1 MSHPTKHVSSSLE
14 LVVANTF
21 FQRAVGL
28 LGRSHLR
35 RKEGM
40 YFPNARSV
48 HTFGMLFAIDVVY
61 INEYGEI
68 IEIHHSL
75 RPFRI
80 SWCRRAHSLC
90 ELAQGV
96 ASELGLQKGQG
107 WPIHSH
113 TGDRK

>member
-1 MSHPTKHVSSSLE
+1 MSSPTKLAFSSFQ
-14 LVVANTF
+14 LVVASTF
-21 FQRAVGL
+21 FQRARGL

-35 RKEGM
+35 MEEGM

-68 IEIHHSL
+68 VEIHHSL

-96 ASELGLQKGQG
+96 ASELGLQKGQQ

-113 TGDRK
+113 N

>member
-1 MSHPTKHVSSSLE
+1 MNNSTKPTLSLLQ

-28 LGRSHLR
+28 LGRSQLR
-35 RKEGM
+35 TNEGM
-40 YFPNARSV
+40 YFPNTRSV

-61 INEYGEI
+61 INEYDEI
-68 IEIHHSL
+68 VEIHHSL

-80 SWCRRAHSLC
+80 SWCRHAHSLC

-96 ASELGLQKGQG
+96 AYELGLQKGQQ

-113 TGDRK
+113 KGDRK